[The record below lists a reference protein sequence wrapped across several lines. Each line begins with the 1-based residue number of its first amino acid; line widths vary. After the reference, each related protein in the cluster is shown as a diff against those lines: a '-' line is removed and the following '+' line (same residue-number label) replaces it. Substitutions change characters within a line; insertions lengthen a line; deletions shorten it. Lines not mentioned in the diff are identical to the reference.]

1 MYVLWYNDIIPA
13 HNTCYSSFVVCT
25 GNLSTGTGSC
35 NVLISDDYIGIGDC
49 KGGPGLY
56 SLPPLIG
63 TGNLGSSYTYTP
75 GSFGTL
81 SSSFFGPPS
90 CFRPVTTG
98 SPPGFVVDSTVSN
111 PNPNANSFALQENG
125 TILWTLPPFDGPVGK
140 YTFYKV
146 AQ

>member
-1 MYVLWYNDIIPA
+1 MYVLWYNDIISA

-25 GNLSTGTGSC
+25 GNLSTGVGSC

-56 SLPPLIG
+56 SLPPSLGFLG
-63 TGNLGSSYTYTP
+63 TNYDYAP
-75 GSFGTL
+75 GGFGTL
-81 SSSFFGPPS
+81 SAGIFGPPS
-90 CFRPVTTG
+90 CFRPGATG
-98 SPPGFVVDSTVSN
+98 QTVPGFVVDSTVSN

-140 YTFYKV
+140 YTFYKI